1 MSRNR
6 LRFVMSAA
14 RGTLLAMLAAAN
26 AHAQAP
32 TTPPPDVRQQGEQQE
47 RFQRDREEARRRQLQ
62 ASPNE
67 LTPPT
72 FDQRRPWP
80 ELEAP
85 CRAIHE
91 VALVGDSSESFQ
103 WALADLIAGPDPAIG
118 RCLGVAG
125 VNVAA
130 ERAQQ
135 ALIERGFVT
144 SRIVFEA
151 QNLSSGRL
159 TLSLLPGRIR
169 AIRFATPD
177 DRATAWNAMNAKNEV
192 VWQVRRIE
200 NPTHMPWDQLH
211 EMAKRLRRE
220 GRIDGAYTEQG
231 YLDPF
236 TSLGMDE
243 HGAVEPEPEGVWRPG
258 CVVYL
263 LTRWW
268 SYVLDPETG
277 VATCTGDQVK

>member
-1 MSRNR
+1 MTREILSFCD
-6 LRFVMSAA
+6 LRVIDMVK
-14 RGTLLAMLAAAN
+14 LADGGRIV
-26 AHAQAP
+26 H
-32 TTPPPDVRQQGEQQE
+32 
-47 RFQRDREEARRRQLQ
+47 
-62 ASPNE
+62 ASPYSTPEFPTGKDWPDIE
-67 LTPPT
+67 L
-72 FDQRRPWP
+72 
-80 ELEAP
+80 AN
-85 CRAIHE
+85 H
-91 VALVGDSSESFQ
+91 
-103 WALADLIAGPDPAIG
+103 
-118 RCLGVAG
+118 
-125 VNVAA
+125 NV
-130 ERAQQ
+130 
-135 ALIERGFVT
+135 F
-144 SRIVFEA
+144 
-151 QNLSSGRL
+151 RL
-159 TLSLLPGRIR
+159 
-169 AIRFATPD
+169 
-177 DRATAWNAMNAKNEV
+177 NAKNEV